1 MKIQSRT
8 EGFSSKPLYLPASRI
23 EKICND
29 ALRSVELLPETP
41 SAVRI
46 ERLIEKKF
54 GFSPEYSALPVGVL
68 GYTLFGTAGPT
79 HIVVDRGLA
88 EADSIVAE
96 RRISTTLAHEAGHCL
111 FHAHLFAATQTSA
124 GLFTEDGERPLA
136 LKILCR
142 DEPSPS
148 YDGKWWEYQ
157 ANAAI
162 GPLLLPQEL
171 VIQAVQPFLECRGL
185 LGLPT
190 LADRARRPAE
200 LAIAETFNVNP
211 IVSRIRLSQMFPPD
225 VQPTL

>member
-1 MKIQSRT
+1 M
-8 EGFSSKPLYLPASRI
+8 
-23 EKICND
+23 
-29 ALRSVELLPETP
+29 
-41 SAVRI
+41 
-46 ERLIEKKF
+46 
-54 GFSPEYSALPVGVL
+54 
-68 GYTLFGTAGPT
+68 
-79 HIVVDRGLA
+79 DRGLA

-111 FHAHLFAATQTSA
+111 FHAHLLAALKPQRDSSP
-124 GLFTEDGERPLA
+124 EDGERPLA

-148 YDGKWWEYQ
+148 CDGKWWEYQ

-171 VIQAVQPFLECRGL
+171 VIQAVQPSLECRGL

-211 IVSRIRLSQMFPPD
+211 IVSRIRLSQISSRRPGCTVVSSCKCTHRML
-225 VQPTL
+225 TLYKEVPNVTHR